1 MTKRYFN
8 WKLAIVLVIVIGVIG
23 VTAVGLRRW
32 HRANSAEQ
40 GLILGNKAYEEQNW
54 QEAAKQLGR
63 YVAVKQDDVTA
74 LVKYAEAQMN
84 IRPRKRNNVQ
94 LAIAA
99 YRTALR
105 ADDTHSDAALK
116 LTEIYI
122 TMGMPGEAEL
132 IAKRQLEKSQD
143 PNLHR
148 MLAIALAQQRKFSEA
163 ADELK
168 SICKKHPEHILA
180 YESLGQIIERHP
192 DEFSEQAADWYDQAV
207 EKNPSSA
214 LAYVVRAGYYIRNND
229 RQKAL
234 TDIKK
239 AERQDISDASVRLRL
254 VRELINLNLL
264 DNAEQ
269 HLEAVYK
276 STPNDQS
283 LWQFWAHL
291 ALQSQS
297 KEKMLDIA
305 ERGLKEL
312 SSQPWDFM
320 PTAAEL
326 FIRSGNRERAAD
338 CILKL
343 RQKDMPS
350 AIIANLEA
358 LMAADEGNFFEA
370 IRYWKQ
376 AVEAGNKST
385 QIRLALASALT
396 QIGDRQSALQ
406 QLYALIAEQPDS
418 FEGHLVLARMLAQN
432 SDWTEV
438 QEHAIKA
445 MELVPTNPEP
455 AILYLRARIET
466 AGDNPSN
473 DNTRIMQEIEKRLSE
488 LKQSLPGNMELNSLQ
503 LQLLMK
509 QGNFTDAQELINRMK
524 QEDSS
529 ENVSIALAEA
539 EVLAAQN
546 KTAQAIVKL
555 EETIG
560 KFPDALG
567 PVRYLAILLYREDK
581 KAECEKVIKDA
592 MARIEQPAIQRE
604 LGLILTQFYF
614 RWNQTDTAY
623 THLVNLSEKLPNDIP
638 IKRQLLLCEQV
649 INNPEKVQQLINQ
662 IKSLE
667 GDDGWQWR
675 YEQAKALF
683 RDDNFNTN
691 YPRIISL
698 LQENLLANPND
709 QPSRLLLANTYDK
722 AGELQLAIST
732 YRDALNRSPDDLRII
747 TPTIAALYKAK
758 EYEQAEQLLNRT
770 SQAKLQNAQLQK
782 IQLQNFLRLGNLDSA
797 SGILE
802 GLLDRDPNNQSA
814 NLSLALLRIQQNR
827 YEEAEKLLMQLKTQ
841 DPESMVI
848 IATQIQLC
856 LRQDEP
862 EKALEI
868 CRDMTANLNNASAY
882 ILSARTYAT
891 LGKYDKAAQDLGK
904 AISLEPDN
912 VEVWVARSDFN
923 RTIGQTYK
931 AAEDIEHAISMEPD
945 NIQIQ
950 KRAISLLLTSN
961 QPDMIREG
969 NAYLEK
975 ALKSNPEDIDLQL
988 FKTNSLLLEGTT
1000 PAIENA
1006 KQLLQ
1011 KITEKDPEISRAWLL
1026 LGELMLKQGQPGKAV
1041 DVALRGLAYNNK
1053 NKSLMLLKARA
1064 EAVRS
1069 PILAI
1074 PTLKELCEQDPND
1087 IDTIMLLANTYTT
1100 IGEPEKAVNMLRQQL
1115 LTSEPT
1121 IRRKC
1126 RIALAVALYKAGNK
1140 SQAREEF
1147 DALEESDPND
1157 SEPLL
1162 AQVQLLK
1169 EEQLWNQ
1176 LNLKVTEWYGKYPD
1190 NHHTPVLIA
1199 RDLVS
1204 DDSDEA
1210 KQTAEDILRLV
1221 IKNNSNS
1228 TEAMSVLAIL
1238 LEMTGRSDESAE
1250 LYQRL
1255 IELEPENLIAINNLA
1270 WILSEKKDQ
1279 YQKALDLAQ
1288 KGLKLAPNYLDLI
1301 ETRGVIFYRMG
1312 ESTKAIQDLSKC
1324 IELYSDSSPQYVAAS
1339 FHLARAL
1346 DKTGKKDE
1354 ALKYLNQALD
1364 LEEKTGG
1371 LSSTELNE
1379 AKHLLIKLQEGN

>member
-1 MTKRYFN
+1 MVKRYFN
-8 WKLAIVLVIVIGVIG
+8 WKLAIVLVISAGVLA
-23 VTAVGLRRW
+23 VTAIGLRRW

-54 QEAAKQLGR
+54 EEAARQLGR

-74 LVKYAEAQMN
+74 LVKYAEAQMH

-105 ADDTHSDAALK
+105 VDDTHSDSALK
-116 LTEIYI
+116 LTEIYL

-132 IAKRQLEKSQD
+132 IAKRHLDKSQD

-148 MLAIALAQQRKFSEA
+148 MFAIALAQQRKFNEA

-168 SICKKHPEHILA
+168 SICKEHPEQVLA

-192 DEFSEQAADWYDQAV
+192 DEFSDRAADWYDQAV
-207 EKNPSSA
+207 ENNPSSA
-214 LAYVVRAGYYIRNND
+214 LAYIVRAGYHIRNND
-229 RQKAL
+229 RSKAL
-234 TDIKK
+234 DDINK

-254 VRELINLNLL
+254 ARDLINLNLL
-264 DNAEQ
+264 DKAEQ
-269 HLEAVYK
+269 HLGAVYK
-276 STPNDQS
+276 STPKDQS

-291 ALQSQS
+291 ALRSQS

-305 ERGLKEL
+305 EKGLKEL

-320 PTAAEL
+320 PTATEL
-326 FIRSGNRERAAD
+326 FIRSGHLDRAAD

-343 RQKDMPS
+343 RQKDMPP

-358 LMAADEGNFFEA
+358 LIAADEGNFFEA
-370 IRYWKQ
+370 VKYWKR
-376 AVEAGNKST
+376 AVEAGNKTT

-396 QIGDRQSALQ
+396 QLGDRQSALQ

-432 SDWTEV
+432 SDWTEA
-438 QEHAIKA
+438 QEHAVKA

-466 AGDNPSN
+466 VGDNPSSE
-473 DNTRIMQEIEKRLSE
+473 NTRIMQEIEKRLSV
-488 LKQSLPGNMELNSLQ
+488 LKQSLPGNRELNSLQ

-524 QEDSS
+524 KENPS
-529 ENVSIALAEA
+529 EIVSIALAEA

-546 KTAQAIVKL
+546 ETSQAISKL
-555 EETIG
+555 HEAIE

-567 PVRYLAILLYREDK
+567 PVRYLAILLYREGS

-592 MARIEQPAIQRE
+592 LIRIEQPVIQRE
-604 LGLILTQFYF
+604 LGLILAQFYL
-614 RWNQTDTAY
+614 RWNQTDRAY
-623 THLVNLSEKLPNDIP
+623 KHLVSFSEKLPNDIP

-649 INNPEKVQQLINQ
+649 INNPEKAQQLIDQ

-675 YEQAKALF
+675 YEQSKVLF
-683 RDDNFNTN
+683 RDDDFNSN

-698 LQENLLANPND
+698 LQENILANPND
-709 QPSRLLLANTYDK
+709 QSSRLLLAKTYDK

-732 YRDALNRSPDDLRII
+732 YRDALNRSPEDLRII

-770 SQAKLQNAQLQK
+770 SQENFQNSQLQK

-802 GLLDRDPNNQSA
+802 DLLDRDPNNQSA
-814 NLSLALLRIQQNR
+814 NLSLALLRIQQNKF
-827 YEEAEKLLMQLKTQ
+827 EEAEKLLTQLKTQ
-841 DPESMVI
+841 EPESMVI
-848 IATQIQLC
+848 IATQIQLY
-856 LRQDEP
+856 LRQDKP

-868 CRDMTANLNNASAY
+868 CREMTGNLNNAPAY

-891 LGKYDKAAQDLGK
+891 LGKYDEALEDLGK

-912 VEVWVARSDFN
+912 VEVWIARSDFN
-923 RTIGQTYK
+923 RTIGQTDK
-931 AAEDIEHAISMEPD
+931 AAEDIKHALSMAPE

-975 ALKSNPEDIDLQL
+975 ALKTNPDDIELQL

-1011 KITEKDPEISRAWLL
+1011 KITEKDPEVSRAWLI
-1026 LGELMLKQGQPGKAV
+1026 LGELMLNQGQPGKAV
-1041 DVALRGLAYNNK
+1041 DVALRGLAYNNN

-1087 IDTIMLLANTYTT
+1087 IDTIMLLAGTYMT
-1100 IGEPEKAVNMLRQQL
+1100 IGEPQKAVNMLRQQL
-1115 LTSEPT
+1115 LTSEPA
-1121 IRRKC
+1121 IHRKC
-1126 RIALAVALYKAGNK
+1126 RIALAAALYKAGNK
-1140 SQAREEF
+1140 SEAWEEF
-1147 DALEESDPND
+1147 DALAESDPGNP
-1157 SEPLL
+1157 EPLL

-1176 LNLKVTEWYGKYPD
+1176 LNLKVTEWYKKYPKD
-1190 NHHTPVLIA
+1190 NQTPVVIA
-1199 RDLVS
+1199 RDLVAI
-1204 DDSDEA
+1204 DSNEA

-1221 IKNNSNS
+1221 LKNDSSS

-1238 LEMTGRSDESAE
+1238 LEMTGRSDESAK
-1250 LYQRL
+1250 LYQHL

-1270 WILSEKKDQ
+1270 WILSEKKGR
-1279 YQKALDLAQ
+1279 YQQALELAQ
-1288 KGLKLAPNYLDLI
+1288 KGLKLSPNYIDLV

-1312 ESTKAIQDLSKC
+1312 ELTKAIQDLSKC
-1324 IELYSDSSPQYVAAS
+1324 IELYPSSSPQYVAAS

-1346 DKTGKKDE
+1346 DKNGKKHE
-1354 ALKYLNQALD
+1354 SLKYLNQALD
-1364 LEEKTGG
+1364 LESNKGG
-1371 LSSTELNE
+1371 LSTTELNE
-1379 AKHLLIKLQEGN
+1379 AKRLLIKLQEGN